1 MDSSV
6 QNELELAGDGL
17 TCFRGCRFHI
27 WL

>member
-27 WL
+27 